1 MTDYTDCL
9 KKGWYWY
16 LDGCHPEPPAEDIA
30 HTLNEYEC
38 IRYDYYWWGIGGT
51 SDRHCHVHP
60 PEDCSAIFL
69 GAGLATKRSSCDK
82 AGCQWDIATNT
93 CNNPFSPQMNKQEFI
108 DKILEVGGGRP
119 IDIAILPR
127 NPITPPFPEIYKQW
141 YLSSTG
147 KTLIYET
154 TKYQEGATD
163 YRHIKIY
170 DIDSTNPPTSI
181 ERIKF
186 YNYGDVGE
194 SAEIPY
200 DWAIARINEL
210 PFLGDE
216 EQTCV
221 QLGGVWCEEGELCDG
236 TDITNQASD
245 RNQHPNQICCV
256 GNCYT
261 PTETCAELG
270 GVCCPEGKIC
280 REGHRIPYASDCPDR
295 CCDSLDT
302 CYIPPTK
309 DKNGIIAIGT
319 ATLSGFG
326 MLGLYMLKKRFMR

>member
-1 MTDYTDCL
+1 MSDYMDCL

-51 SDRHCHVHP
+51 SDRHCRAHP

-93 CNNPFSPQMNKQEFI
+93 CNNPTFPQMNKQEFI

-127 NPITPPFPEIYKQW
+127 NPITPPFPEIYNQW
-141 YLSSTG
+141 HLSSTG

-163 YRHIKIY
+163 YRIIKIY
-170 DIDSTNPPTSI
+170 DIDSTNPPTFI
-181 ERIKF
+181 ERIYF

-210 PFLGDE
+210 PFLSDE
-216 EQTCV
+216 EPPPPPPPPPCTDGTHETLEYCLDGITEKSWRDCINNEWVYNSQECPGEPPGEPVCNEGTHETLEYCPDGITEKNWRDCIEGNWVYNSQTCPD
-221 QLGGVWCEEGELCDG
+221 EE
-236 TDITNQASD
+236 AAK
-245 RNQHPNQICCV
+245 P
-256 GNCYT
+256 
-261 PTETCAELG
+261 
-270 GVCCPEGKIC
+270 
-280 REGHRIPYASDCPDR
+280 PY
-295 CCDSLDT
+295 LL
-302 CYIPPTK
+302 Y
-309 DKNGIIAIGT
+309 AI
-319 ATLSGFG
+319 LSAAA
-326 MLGLYMLKKRFMR
+326 LGLLIGVIKR